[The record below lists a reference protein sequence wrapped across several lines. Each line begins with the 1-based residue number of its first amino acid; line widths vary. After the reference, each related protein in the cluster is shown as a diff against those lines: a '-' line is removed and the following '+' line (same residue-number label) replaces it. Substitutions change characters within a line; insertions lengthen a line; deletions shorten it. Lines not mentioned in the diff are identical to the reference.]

1 LGQKIRTS
9 DAFPPPDIILLTE
22 KGGRKNTETLEKK
35 GFSAYLTKPLRRD
48 ALYDCLTELSPASTI
63 VPPKPVSPI
72 ISNHSVEET
81 RQRNISVLLV
91 EDNRV
96 NQMVTQKILTKNG
109 YHVEI
114 ASNGEEA
121 LRALAKKSYHLVLM
135 DILMPVMGGYEAT
148 RRIRSADGH
157 VLDRD
162 LPIIALTASAMAED
176 QAKCLAA
183 GMNDYIAKP
192 VKPQELID
200 KVRQWSCPETS

>member
-1 LGQKIRTS
+1 
-9 DAFPPPDIILLTE
+9 
-22 KGGRKNTETLEKK
+22 
-35 GFSAYLTKPLRRD
+35 
-48 ALYDCLTELSPASTI
+48 
-63 VPPKPVSPI
+63 
-72 ISNHSVEET
+72 
-81 RQRNISVLLV
+81 
-91 EDNRV
+91 
-96 NQMVTQKILTKNG
+96 MVTQKILTKNG